1 MAVVVLCGLPG
12 SGKST
17 WCASNLEA
25 SHVVVSKDRMKK
37 ARRKAARQA
46 RELRA
51 ALAAGCSV
59 VVDNTNLTVA
69 DRAAIV
75 VIAREFGAPVEAV
88 LVEAPLATCLERN
101 AARVG
106 TTCVPEGILRGMA
119 RRFEPPTLAEGFV
132 EVRIV
137 VSVG

>member
-1 MAVVVLCGLPG
+1 VRVVVLCSLPG
-12 SGKST
+12 AGKSS
-17 WCASNLEA
+17 WCAANLEQT
-25 SHVVVSKDRMKK
+25 HVVVSKDRMKS
-37 ARRKAARQA
+37 ARRKQDRQA

-51 ALAAGCSV
+51 ALAAGSSV

-75 VIAREFGAPVEAV
+75 VIAQEFGAPVGAI

-106 TTCVPEGILRGMA
+106 TACVPEGILRGMA
-119 RRFEPPTLAEGFV
+119 RRLEPPTLAEGFV

-137 VSVG
+137 VTVG